1 MDVHSVKLSPR
12 TVIGKKVNVLR
23 RQGLVPVHVY
33 GVKIEPASLQIEG
46 QALIRLLDQVGTNVP
61 VSVEYDGGNK
71 ENICFV
77 REVQRH
83 PVTEDII
90 HVDFLRVDV
99 SQKISAEVPV
109 ILDGAP
115 PGVTQLGG
123 VLLQNLQ
130 SLLVEAL
137 PMEMPSAFH
146 VDITILDDFEKTI
159 VVGDVTAPRDVA
171 ILSDP
176 DEMIARVTAPR
187 IEVVEV
193 EEEEEEGEPGEEGEG
208 EEEAEGEGKADGERE
223 GTTDTPE
230 KGYRS
235 GRR

>member
-1 MDVHSVKLSPR
+1 MEVHSVKLSSR
-12 TVIGKKVNVLR
+12 TLTGKKVNVLR

-33 GVKIEPASLQIEG
+33 GVQIEPASLQVENRT
-46 QALIRLLDQVGTNVP
+46 LIRLLAQVGTNVP
-61 VSVEYDGGNK
+61 VSVEYEGGNK

-99 SQKISAEVPV
+99 SQRITTDVPLV
-109 ILDGAP
+109 LEGAP
-115 PGVTQLGG
+115 PGVTQMGG

-130 SLLVEAL
+130 SLRVEAL
-137 PMEMPSAFH
+137 PMEMPSSIP

-159 VVGDVTAPRDVA
+159 VVGEITVPGDVA
-171 ILSDP
+171 VLNDA

-187 IEVVEV
+187 IEAVEV
-193 EEEEEEGEPGEEGEG
+193 EEKEDLGEEGEPGEEGEA
-208 EEEAEGEGKADGERE
+208 EEDAGTSGER
-223 GTTDTPE
+223 
-230 KGYRS
+230 
-235 GRR
+235 